1 METTFA
7 WAPITKSEEQDDG
20 TMMVYGPAASPDLDR
35 ARQRLSPQW
44 LDTAMPAWFA
54 EGANV
59 REQHDVR
66 RAVGVGVG
74 LAKGDGEAHMLAA
87 HIVDPVACLKVKHK
101 VLKGFSV
108 GIKDPKIK
116 LGKADAPGGEIVGGT
131 ICEVSVVDRPCNPT
145 TLFELA
151 KADGAGG
158 PLEVVE
164 DAEVVEKTD
173 AEAFGIPADVYSKLP
188 EAVRGALT
196 SLAAAGAAVT
206 TEPVTKAEAPAE
218 QQETVISSPSLL
230 LKVEGLPVSEET
242 LRGLVDARVT
252 ERLAELQKADLSA
265 GGRKKAATAGAAMPD
280 GSYPITSKADLRKAI
295 RAVGRGGAD
304 HDAIRKHII
313 KRAKALGL
321 EGMVP
326 TDWNSDGTLK
336 NAEKADDAAVT
347 ADQAAVVTQAE
358 GILRDVRALVPS
370 LAKADDEGDATASDA
385 GEGDG
390 GGEAEITDSQQA
402 IACIAKLIVGEAED
416 LAGGDLRKAGQ
427 IRLLLDAISSI
438 KWFIRASSSTGD
450 DMCLSDSPD
459 AAKTDTAAAPAA
471 EAEAGTAAT
480 TETTTGAETG
490 TGPEAPLTKAD
501 VADLVKSAVAE
512 ASQAQ
517 EERITALTGEL
528 TKATQAL
535 DEIKAL
541 PAPGGPVLTRT
552 PADAAKARNSDA
564 EQLRAQARDLQLK
577 ADQVSDRDLREG
589 YLERSR
595 ELLAKADA

>member
-74 LAKGDGEAHMLAA
+74 LTKGDGEAHMLAA

-158 PLEVVE
+158 PLEVVA

-218 QQETVISSPSLL
+218 QQETLISSPSLL

-370 LAKADDEGDATASDA
+370 LAKADDEGDATAA
-385 GEGDG
+385 EGGDG
-390 GGEAEITDSQQA
+390 GGEGGEAEISDSQQA
-402 IACIAKLIVGEAED
+402 IACIAQLIVGEAEA
-416 LAGGDLRKAGQ
+416 LAGGDLRKASQ
-427 IRLLLDAISSI
+427 ISLLLDAIRSL
-438 KWFIRASSSTGD
+438 KWFIRAASSTGD
-450 DMCLSDSPD
+450 DMCLSDTPD
-459 AAKTDTAAAPAA
+459 AAKTDTAAATAA
-471 EAEAGTAAT
+471 EAGAAAT
-480 TETTTGAETG
+480 DETTTGAGTE
-490 TGPEAPLTKAD
+490 TGPEAPLTKAE

-517 EERITALTGEL
+517 EERIIALTGEL
-528 TKATQAL
+528 TKATKTI

-564 EQLRAQARDLQLK
+564 DQLRAQARDLQLK
-577 ADQVSDRDLREG
+577 ADQVVDRELRDG